1 MTIPYALPSLTTS
14 PTPLAAPL
22 PLGGFRFTC
31 PTTCAWLV
39 EVPVVVVPVVPV
51 VAVLDV
57 PAGVDATVEEE
68 CLGLDPPLS
77 SDTRTT
83 TTATTTI
90 APTPR
95 MIAPP
100 RRELGRSESRGVR
113 RPGERGSDSCS
124 RGLRWRG
131 SVAAG
136 RAAPSGI
143 SGSGAAASG
152 SGSAAT
158 ARGPGRAG
166 GGVAGR

>member
-39 EVPVVVVPVVPV
+39 EGPVVAVPVVPV
-51 VAVLDV
+51 VPGVAGLDV
-57 PAGVDATVEEE
+57 PAGVEATVEEE

-100 RRELGRSESRGVR
+100 PRELGRAGR
-113 RPGERGSDSCS
+113 RPGARARPPRRAPRPGRRGTR
-124 RGLRWRG
+124 RGARASARRP
-131 SVAAG
+131 V
-136 RAAPSGI
+136 RAAD
-143 SGSGAAASG
+143 
-152 SGSAAT
+152 
-158 ARGPGRAG
+158 RAG
-166 GGVAGR
+166 SR

>member
-39 EVPVVVVPVVPV
+39 EVPVVAVPVVPV
-51 VAVLDV
+51 VVAVLAV
-57 PAGVDATVEEE
+57 PGGVEATVEEE
-68 CLGLDPPLS
+68 CWGLAPPLS

-113 RPGERGSDSCS
+113 RPGERGSASRS
-124 RGLRWRG
+124 RGLRCG
-131 SVAAG
+131 
-136 RAAPSGI
+136 
-143 SGSGAAASG
+143 
-152 SGSAAT
+152 
-158 ARGPGRAG
+158 
-166 GGVAGR
+166 